1 MEATT
6 ATSNAAAKPAPKPLT
21 KISVKIWRPLTD
33 ALDAKLDAACLRR
46 DAYLAKLLAGEIERL
61 DAEVSLPNSPTAH
74 AFVSERLDAL
84 DRKLVSIALDPELA
98 QQLHAVCA
106 RKNIV
111 RDAFFNRLYLLL
123 AAAPKRIDQLLFPDE
138 PKWRTAVWS
147 EYKHD
152 GPFFES
158 GFYPLSGPADPF
170 WAIRAGIEL
179 LYPPSDVEDF
189 EVPGLGTR
197 VKVVRGVGGDPEPV
211 PALHNILFD
220 QKVKVA
226 DGAELLDLLGLNCY
240 VADWCIPGHE
250 AERRHAKALDELLES
265 LR

>member
-1 MEATT
+1 MQAT
-6 ATSNAAAKPAPKPLT
+6 ATAPSSAAKPARRPLT
-21 KISVKIWRPLTD
+21 KISVKIWRPLAD
-33 ALDAKLDAACLRR
+33 ALDAKLDTACLRR
-46 DAYLAKLLAGEIERL
+46 DAYLAKLLAGEMQRL

-74 AFVSERLDAL
+74 AFVADRLDAL
-84 DRKLVSIALDPELA
+84 DRKLVSIALDPKIAE
-98 QQLHAVCA
+98 QLHAICA

-123 AAAPKRIDQLLFPDE
+123 AASPKRIDQLLFPDE

-158 GFYPLSGPADPF
+158 GFYPLSEPADPF
-170 WAIRAGIEL
+170 WAIRAGLEL
-179 LYPPSDVEDF
+179 FYPASGAEDY

-197 VKVVRGVGGDPEPV
+197 VKVVRGAGGQPEPV

-220 QKVKVA
+220 QKVE
-226 DGAELLDLLGLNCY
+226 GGFDLLGLNCY

-250 AERRHAKALDELLES
+250 AQRRHAKALDELLES
-265 LR
+265 LK

>member
-84 DRKLVSIALDPELA
+84 DRKLVSIALDPALA
-98 QQLHAVCA
+98 KQLHAVCA
-106 RKNIV
+106 LKNIV

-123 AAAPKRIDQLLFPDE
+123 AAAPKHVDQLLFPDE

-179 LYPPSDVEDF
+179 FYPPSGAEDY
-189 EVPGLGTR
+189 EVPDLGTR
-197 VKVVRGVGGDPEPV
+197 VKIVRGAAGDPEPV